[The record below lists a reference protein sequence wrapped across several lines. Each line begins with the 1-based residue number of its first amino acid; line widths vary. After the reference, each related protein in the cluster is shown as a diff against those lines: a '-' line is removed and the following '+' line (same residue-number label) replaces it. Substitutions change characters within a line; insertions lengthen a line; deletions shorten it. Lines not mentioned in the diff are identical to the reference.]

1 MVQLPSV
8 STVIRLLHNTLF
20 FARAFAITERDMVTD
35 AGKPSGMKATITETT
50 SIMRTGTVMKPL
62 CCLSSQAPQR
72 MMTITAIVRAQ
83 LAMMITNLRISR
95 CKVVRPG
102 ASPVDNLAIRPLK
115 HYGKSGNFLQIAH
128 LELTRQWSL
137 QSGSRFQGLI
147 RQHKS
152 SLEVQRC
159 GSQGNFR
166 MWRRR
171 SQQFL

>member
-115 HYGKSGNFLQIAH
+115 HYGKSGKLPTNRTPRTYKTVESPVWITIPRPDPPTQ
-128 LELTRQWSL
+128 ELP
-137 QSGSRFQGLI
+137 
-147 RQHKS
+147 
-152 SLEVQRC
+152 
-159 GSQGNFR
+159 
-166 MWRRR
+166 
-171 SQQFL
+171 